1 MRLRVAL
8 DGMACVLSTVTRI
21 GVRVALPGVRVAWLG
36 WHHLFTWLMC
46 HVWHAYRTLRRPPG
60 SCATRGL
67 YAAHS
72 APCLAHVP
80 PVACTPQAP
89 QPAWSM
95 CHTWHARRTL
105 RRPPGACATRG
116 MHTARSACATRGM
129 YFSTPPEFACCPLLP
144 PTHYSRAPATGRRVR
159 AVPSWLGR
167 FG

>member
-67 YAAHS
+67 YAARS

-80 PVACTPQAP
+80 HVACTPHAP
-89 QPAWSM
+89 PPAWRM
-95 CHTWHARRTL
+95 CHAWPVRRTL
-105 RRPPGACATRG
+105 RPLPGARATRG
-116 MHTARSACATRGM
+116 MHTAGAATCLEHVPHVAR
-129 YFSTPPEFACCPLLP
+129 TPHAPPPAWRMCHAWNAHRTLRMCHTWHVLLD
-144 PTHYSRAPATGRRVR
+144 PT
-159 AVPSWLGR
+159 
-167 FG
+167 